1 MRGATARI
9 AAGLAIAALLGGC
22 GIFGDEEDEALQPKP
37 LVDIEETLPV
47 ERAWAANLGGGSE
60 FLRISLAPAGSPERV
75 FAASRDGRV
84 SAFDPQTGKRAWETE
99 LDARLSAGPGT
110 GHDRVVVAGS
120 NGWLYA
126 LRADNGV
133 LAWRTFIGGESL
145 ASPVIAE
152 DSVIVYTI
160 DGTLRVY
167 SIFNGSERWTLE
179 QNLPP
184 LTLRGSSEPV
194 VVGTTVIAGFDNG
207 RIVASSLI
215 GGEASWEVVLSPPTG
230 RSDLERLADID
241 GAMAVV
247 GQDVYATG
255 YQGQMAALAAES
267 GQVLWSREIP
277 THVGLGADEENV
289 FVISGTGE
297 LIALDRQTGNEIWRQ
312 DALLRRQPTAPVPF
326 ENTVVVGDLEGYVHF
341 FSKDDGSPVA
351 RVQVGGRMLSGAPVV
366 IGNQLYVQSE
376 TGRLE
381 VFEVE
386 RPEPPAEPEQ
396 TAPTGE
402 DT

>member
-1 MRGATARI
+1 MSRL
-9 AAGLAIAALLGGC
+9 AALVAAALLGGC

-37 LVDIEETLPV
+37 LTDIEETLPV
-47 ERAWAANLGGGSE
+47 ERAWTAKLGGGSE
-60 FLRISLAPAGSPERV
+60 FLRIALAPAGGPERV

-84 SAFDPQTGKRAWETE
+84 SAFDPQTGKRVWETKLE
-99 LDARLSAGPGT
+99 APLSAGPAAGRE
-110 GHDRVVVAGS
+110 RVVVAGS

-126 LRADNGV
+126 LRADDGSEI
-133 LAWRTFIGGESL
+133 WRTFIGGESL

-152 DSVIVYTI
+152 DSVIAYTI
-160 DGTLRVY
+160 DGTLGVY
-167 SIFNGSERWTLE
+167 SLFNGSERWTVE
-179 QNLPP
+179 QSLPA
-184 LTLRGSSEPV
+184 LTLRGASEPV

-207 RIVASSLI
+207 RIVATSLI
-215 GGEASWEVVLSPPTG
+215 GGEPGWEVVLSPPTG

-267 GQVLWSREIP
+267 GQILWSREIP

-289 FVISGTGE
+289 YVVSGTGE
-297 LIALDRQTGNEIWRQ
+297 LIALDRQTGNERWRQ

-326 ENTVVVGDLEGYVHF
+326 GDTVVTGDLEGYVHF
-341 FSKDDGSPVA
+341 FSKADGRPVA
-351 RVQVGGRMLSGAPVV
+351 RVRVDDRMLSAAPVV
-366 IGNQLYVQSE
+366 IGEKLYVQSE
-376 TGRLE
+376 TGRLA

-386 RPEPPAEPEQ
+386 RPEPRAER
-396 TAPTGE
+396 TADST
-402 DT
+402 